1 MSFVGRLEDNELPEL
16 LHYISLNKKTGKL
29 SLTRRDGHGLIVARH
44 GRILYAASSS
54 LRETFG
60 NILVCHGLISEAV
73 LAEALDRQ
81 HLLPE
86 PKKLG
91 QILIAMGRI
100 SEKDLAEVLR
110 QQTGLVVLE
119 LCRWRSGYFKF
130 DSVSIAA
137 EGEIGVDAEDFVV
150 AGGVN
155 TDEVLVQ
162 ALSRMDEDAQTAPAE
177 PPAAGSGPAP
187 APPPAEE
194 PAPVPGPARVQEIAK
209 ETRSPALRGEIT
221 LKLMRSAARLVSRGL
236 LVVVRGDEVQG
247 TVNFGLTPD
256 DRETPV
262 RSIRLPLGE
271 PSVFSDVIDRRETY
285 RGPLPDVPQN
295 RRLVQMLGGTNPREV
310 VLVPMIV
317 RESVELI
324 FYGDNLPQGGP
335 IGPTEELEW
344 AMTEASLAMEKEAL
358 EQRIRDFERARGR
371 RSEAGDGPAKG
382 S

>member
-1 MSFVGRLEDNELPEL
+1 MSFVGRLDDNELPEL

-29 SLTRRDGHGLIVARH
+29 TLTRREASGVIVARL

-54 LRETFG
+54 VRETFG
-60 NILVCHGLISEAV
+60 NILVCHGLITEEV
-73 LAEALDRQ
+73 LTEALDRQ
-81 HLLPE
+81 HASPE

-91 QILIAMGRI
+91 QILIEMGRL
-100 SEKDLAEVLR
+100 SEKDLAEILR
-110 QQTGLVVLE
+110 QQTGLIVLE
-119 LCRWRSGYFKF
+119 LCRWRTGYFKF
-130 DSVSIAA
+130 ESVPISAD
-137 EGEIGVDAEDFVV
+137 GEIGVDAEDFVV

-162 ALSRMDEDAQTAPAE
+162 ALSRMDEDAGAAPAVDPPIHTAGASAE
-177 PPAAGSGPAP
+177 TPPAKTPVP
-187 APPPAEE
+187 DPE
-194 PAPVPGPARVQEIAK
+194 PARPQEIAQ

-221 LKLMRSAARLVSRGL
+221 LNLMRSAARVVRRGL

-285 RGPLPDVPQN
+285 RGPLLDLPEN
-295 RRLVQMLGGTNPREV
+295 RRLVQMLGGKNPKEV
-310 VLVPMIV
+310 VVVPMIV

-324 FYGDNLPQGGP
+324 FYGDNLPDGGP
-335 IGPTEELEW
+335 IGSMQELEW
-344 AMTEASLAMEKEAL
+344 AMTEASLAMEREAL

-371 RSEAGDGPAKG
+371 APKGD
-382 S
+382 

>member
-1 MSFVGRLEDNELPEL
+1 MSFSGRLEDNELPEL
-16 LHYISLNKKTGKL
+16 LHFISLNKKTGKL
-29 SLTRRDGHGLIVARH
+29 SLTRRDGHGLIVARL

-54 LRETFG
+54 VRETFG

-81 HLLPE
+81 HTLPA
-86 PKKLG
+86 PKRLG
-91 QILIAMGRI
+91 QILIEMGRLAG
-100 SEKDLAEVLR
+100 KDLAEVLR
-110 QQTGLVVLE
+110 QQTGVVVLE
-119 LCRWRSGYFKF
+119 LCRWRAGYFKF
-130 DSVSIAA
+130 ESVPIAA

-162 ALSRMDEDAQTAPAE
+162 ALTKLDEDAQAAPSPPEEAASPVPAE
-177 PPAAGSGPAP
+177 A
-187 APPPAEE
+187 
-194 PAPVPGPARVQEIAK
+194 PARVQEIAK

-221 LKLMRSAARLVSRGL
+221 LNLMRSAARVVSRGL

-247 TVNFGLTPD
+247 TVNFGLTKD
-256 DRETPV
+256 NRETPV

-285 RGPLPDVPQN
+285 RGPLLAVPQN

-310 VLVPMIV
+310 VVVPMMV

-324 FYGDNLPQGGP
+324 FYGDNLPDGGP
-335 IGPTEELEW
+335 IGSTEELES

-358 EQRIRDFERARGR
+358 EQRIRDFERARGLR
-371 RSEAGDGPAKG
+371 QEAATAPAEPK
-382 S
+382 